1 MRDGWI
7 ASPTL
12 IREGTAPRV
21 ISIVS
26 GCGDYGRQPNAVV
39 LWRGFTSA
47 TPRPR
52 HELCGVP
59 FWVPFHNVVTRD
71 PNSAAASEPTPS
83 HSITGVLAFA
93 EERLIGH
100 DRVVRMECP
109 LVLDVGLI

>member
-1 MRDGWI
+1 VRVVCELRHTYLCLTEALQKPSAIDRAARMRDGWI

-52 HELCGVP
+52 HELCWGM
-59 FWVPFHNVVTRD
+59 R
-71 PNSAAASEPTPS
+71 
-83 HSITGVLAFA
+83 
-93 EERLIGH
+93 
-100 DRVVRMECP
+100 
-109 LVLDVGLI
+109 